1 METENTRHYLDVTM
15 VDETKQIRSDSSDY
29 DEASRHYDFSRRAG
43 RRTSELLIKLLNPTG
58 DAWVLDLGCG
68 TGNFLT
74 ELDSI
79 SAKLLGL
86 DISAGMLT
94 QAKAKTSRTGLI
106 LGDGVAMPLQ
116 DGSFQAAYCILVLH
130 HISDKIRLISEVH
143 RILRRQGRFVIQS
156 CSHEQ
161 LSTFWFY
168 HYFPRGLEID
178 RRRFPDFTEL
188 SGMLMEVG
196 FKDISIHPC
205 PFEALFKETPELYLD
220 KSYRDG
226 NSTFFFLTPEEI
238 EQGCERIKEDVSSGR
253 AVEIVR
259 EFDRRAER
267 ADGRVS
273 FIKAIKP

>member
-1 METENTRHYLDVTM
+1 M
-15 VDETKQIRSDSSDY
+15 VNETKQIRSDSSGY
-29 DEASRHYDFSRRAG
+29 DEASGHYDFSRRAG
-43 RRTSELLIKLLNPTG
+43 GRTSELLIELLNPTK
-58 DAWVLDLGCG
+58 DAWILDLGCG

-74 ELDSI
+74 ELDTI

-86 DISAGMLT
+86 DVSAGMLA
-94 QAKAKTSRTGLI
+94 QARAKTSRAELI
-106 LGDGVAMPLQ
+106 LSDGVAMPLQ
-116 DGSFQAAYCILVLH
+116 DRSFQAAYCILVLH
-130 HISDKIRLISEVH
+130 HISDKIGLMSEVY
-143 RILRRQGRFVIQS
+143 RILHRQGRFVIQS

-178 RRRFPDFTEL
+178 RKRFTDFTEL

-220 KSYRDG
+220 RSYRDG

-238 EQGCERIKEDVSSGR
+238 KQGCERIKEDVRSGR
-253 AVEIVR
+253 AAEIVR
-259 EFDRRAER
+259 EFDRRAQR
-267 ADGRVS
+267 TDGRVS
-273 FIKAIKP
+273 FIRAIRP

>member
-1 METENTRHYLDVTM
+1 M
-15 VDETKQIRSDSSDY
+15 VNETKQMRSDSSDY
-29 DEASRHYDFSRRAG
+29 DEASRHYDLSRRAG
-43 RRTSELLIKLLNPTG
+43 RKTSELLIELLNLAE

-74 ELDSI
+74 ELDTI

-94 QAKAKTSRTGLI
+94 QAKAKTSRGKLI
-106 LGDGVAMPLQ
+106 LGDGVAIPLQ
-116 DGSFQAAYCILVLH
+116 GRSFQAAYSVLVLH
-130 HISDKIRLISEVH
+130 HISDKIRLMSEVY
-143 RILRRQGRFVIQS
+143 RILHRKGRFVIQS

-178 RRRFPDFTEL
+178 RKRFPGFTEL
-188 SGMLMEVG
+188 SGMLIEVG
-196 FKDISIHPC
+196 FKDVSIHPC

-220 KSYRDG
+220 RSYRDG
-226 NSTFFFLTPEEI
+226 NSTFFFLTSEEI
-238 EQGCERIKEDVSSGR
+238 RQGCERIKKDVSSGR

-267 ADGRVS
+267 TDGRVS
-273 FIKAIKP
+273 FIRAIKP